1 MPSSVYTQ
9 IAGIAYDQHGL
20 VTTADLAEAGLRPR
34 TLVDYERRGLA
45 ERVAQGVYRLLGV
58 PQGPMGE
65 LMAAAMWPMGL
76 GVLSHETALDL
87 HDLCD
92 VNPARIDVTVPPR
105 YRTHRL
111 VPALYRLHRA
121 ELDAAEQT
129 FVRGVPVVS
138 PARAIA
144 DGIASGVRPGLI
156 EQALRTAS
164 EQALITDD
172 QLRTLNATATLR
184 R

>member
-1 MPSSVYTQ
+1 MPGSVYNQ
-9 IAGIAYDQHGL
+9 IAAIAHDQHGL
-20 VTTADLAEAGLRPR
+20 VTTTDLADAGLRPR

-45 ERVAQGVYRLLGV
+45 ERVAYGVYRLLGI
-58 PQGPMGE
+58 PQAPMAE
-65 LMAAAMWPMGL
+65 LMAAAVWPMGQ

-92 VNPARIDVTVPPR
+92 VNPSRIDITVPPR
-105 YRTHRL
+105 YRTHRA

-121 ELDAAEQT
+121 ELTSDEQT
-129 FVRGVPVVS
+129 LIRGVPVVS

-144 DGIASGVRPGLI
+144 DGIAGGLRPSLV
-156 EQALRTAS
+156 EQALRTARD
-164 EQALITDD
+164 QALINEDELTM
-172 QLRTLNATATLR
+172 LSATATLR